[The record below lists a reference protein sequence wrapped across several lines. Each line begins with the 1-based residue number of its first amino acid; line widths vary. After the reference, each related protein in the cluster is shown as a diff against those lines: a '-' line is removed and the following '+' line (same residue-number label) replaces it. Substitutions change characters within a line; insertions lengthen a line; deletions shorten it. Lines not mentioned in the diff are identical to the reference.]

1 MSCYSYNDYLSF
13 GGELDDSAFN
23 RNVYKALAVLN
34 RETKGRL
41 NKMAEMPLEA
51 KTLLREMIDF
61 YEKNSKTKSVLTSKS
76 QSSNGVS
83 ESESYLTVSELE
95 QGEQLETLITSYLM
109 SVCDDNGTPLLY
121 RGCKR

>member
-13 GGELDDSAFN
+13 GGELDEAVFS
-23 RNVYKALAVLN
+23 RNVYRALAVLN
-34 RETKGRL
+34 CETKGRL
-41 NKMAEMPLEA
+41 NKMAEMPIEA
-51 KTLLREMIDF
+51 KALLREMVDF
-61 YEKNSKTKSVLTSKS
+61 YEKNSKNKSVVTSRS

-95 QGEQLETLITSYLM
+95 QGEQLDALITSYLM
-109 SVCDDNGTPLLY
+109 GVCDDNGTPLLC